1 MKYVGEEL
9 DLFRHA
15 QNWKRYFA
23 GELRP
28 YVRGRVLDAGCG
40 MGVNAEHLWNDAV
53 TTYTFLEPDAHLLE
67 RLSEHVH
74 LPYLQQAERV
84 NGTTAQLSGRTF
96 DTILYLDVIEH
107 IEDARAELNRAAEL
121 LAPGGHLL
129 VLVPAFNYLY
139 SDFDKAIGHYRRYD
153 KRMLNAELPAGM
165 ERLRMRYLDSTG
177 LLLSLANKWFLHQPA
192 PKLSQ
197 VLFWDKRLVP
207 VARVTDK
214 LLFHTIGRSLISVSR
229 KPTT

>member
-28 YVRGRVLDAGCG
+28 YVRGRVLDVGCG
-40 MGVNAEHLWNDAV
+40 MGVNADHLWNDAV
-53 TTYTFLEPDAHLLE
+53 RTYTFLEPDARLLE
-67 RLSEHVH
+67 RVSEHVH
-74 LPYLQQAERV
+74 QPALEQAERLI
-84 NGTTAQLSGRTF
+84 GTTAQLAGRTF

-107 IEDARAELNRAAEL
+107 IEDSRAELARAHEL

-139 SDFDKAIGHYRRYD
+139 SDFDKAIGHYRRYN
-153 KRMLNAELPAGM
+153 KRMLHAELPATM
-165 ERLRMRYLDSTG
+165 ERIRMRYLDSTG
-177 LLLSLANKWFLHQPA
+177 LLLSLANKWILHQPA
-192 PKLSQ
+192 PELSQ
-197 VLFWDKRLVP
+197 VLFWDKRVVP
-207 VARVTDK
+207 LARITDK
-214 LLFHTIGRSLISVSR
+214 LLFHAIGRSLISVSR
-229 KPTT
+229 KLKA